1 MLVRFW
7 VFLVLLIV
15 GAVMVAWSD
24 AGAVAIAA
32 VTGVVLLQDVLW
44 RRQRGSW
51 FSEQHDDAGRPGRV
65 GVLRKDG
72 GLERLTA
79 QRIA

>member
-1 MLVRFW
+1 MFVRFW
-7 VFLVLLIV
+7 VFLVLLVIGTALAGW
-15 GAVMVAWSD
+15 GA
-24 AGAVAIAA
+24 AGAVAVAA

-44 RRQRGSW
+44 RRQREGW
-51 FSEQHDDAGRPGRV
+51 FSSEHDDGGRPGGL